1 MSTLEGT
8 SVARAGAP
16 ASVAHQPAATAQP
29 FSLVVPL
36 FNEARRFSSA
46 AGAFAEFIAKQPR
59 GSELIFVDDGSR
71 DGTAGVVER
80 FAAEHPRLPLRLL
93 REPHR
98 GKGAAV

>member
-46 AGAFAEFIAKQPR
+46 AGAFAEFIVMLALVSPVPLASALQPVNAYVMPL
-59 GSELIFVDDGSR
+59 SFVAPVCSV
-71 DGTAGVVER
+71 A
-80 FAAEHPRLPLRLL
+80 FADEPRS
-93 REPHR
+93 
-98 GKGAAV
+98 